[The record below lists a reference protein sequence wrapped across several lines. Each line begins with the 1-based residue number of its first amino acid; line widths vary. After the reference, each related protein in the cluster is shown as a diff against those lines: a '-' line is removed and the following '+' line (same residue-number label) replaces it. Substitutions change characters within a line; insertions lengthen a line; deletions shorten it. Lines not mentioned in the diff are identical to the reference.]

1 MFGHRINQIIVG
13 LVFLVLGGCALLEAP
28 PDTSAPT
35 ERRAESGPFRQPV
48 LRVSAVDAVSLDA
61 AYARQ
66 GRAVRQA
73 LGARA
78 PAGFKAGLTSSAAQ
92 QRFGLREPIA
102 GVLWPDSARV
112 VEREEPVVVRLRD
125 FRKPML
131 EVELAFRVNTLIPEP
146 LASVAEAQN
155 VISEVM
161 PALELPDLGFD
172 SEVGL
177 SGEAVVAAN
186 AGARYFV
193 LGEAMPVEQIDVNAV
208 RATLSHNGHRRQ
220 RAEATQVMGNQWRA
234 LYWLI
239 NTMVEQGWVIQPGQV
254 LLTGAMAEML
264 PLEEGLYQA
273 RFSEL
278 GDIYL
283 QVE

>member
-1 MFGHRINQIIVG
+1 M
-13 LVFLVLGGCALLEAP
+13 LLMLGGCALLEAP
-28 PDTSAPT
+28 PDTSPPV
-35 ERRAESGPFRQPV
+35 EEPRAETGPFRQPA
-48 LRVSAVDAVSLDA
+48 LRVRAADAVSLDT

-66 GRAVRQA
+66 GQVVRQA
-73 LGARA
+73 LGTRA
-78 PAGFKAGLTSSAAQ
+78 PAGFKAGLTSTAAQ

-112 VEREEPVVVRLRD
+112 VDQEEPVVVRLRD
-125 FRKPML
+125 FRRPML

-172 SEVGL
+172 SEAGL
-177 SGEAVVAAN
+177 TGEAVVAAN

-193 LGEAMPVEQIDVNAV
+193 LGAPMAVEHIDVNAV
-208 RATLSHNGHRRQ
+208 RATLGHNGRRQ
-220 RAEATQVMGNQWRA
+220 QRADATHVMGNQWRA
-234 LYWLI
+234 VYWLI
-239 NTMVEQGWVIQPGQV
+239 NAMVERGWVIQPGQI

>member
-1 MFGHRINQIIVG
+1 M
-13 LVFLVLGGCALLEAP
+13 LGGCALLEAP
-28 PDTSAPT
+28 PDTSPPA
-35 ERRAESGPFRQPV
+35 ERAAESGPFRQP
-48 LRVSAVDAVSLDA
+48 LLSVSAADAVSLDT

-66 GRAVRQA
+66 GQVVRQA
-73 LGARA
+73 LGTRA
-78 PAGFKAGLTSSAAQ
+78 PAGFKAGLTTTAAQ

-112 VEREEPVVVRLRD
+112 VEQEAPVVVRLRD

-193 LGEAMPVEQIDVNAV
+193 LGAPVPVEHIDVNAV
-208 RATLSHNGHRRQ
+208 RATLSHNGQSQQ
-220 RAEATQVMGNQWRA
+220 RADATHVMGNQWRA
-234 LYWLI
+234 VYWLI
-239 NTMVEQGWVIQPGQV
+239 NAMVEQGWVIQPGQI

-264 PLEEGLYQA
+264 PLEAGLYQA